1 MTQETNLEAIRT
13 FMIAAH
19 GNLDQVKTTL
29 AKHPEWLNVVYDWG
43 GFAGN
48 TETPVQA
55 AAHVGNR
62 PIAEYLLDQGVPL
75 QITTAAMLGRQQ
87 EVERLLQADPANVQ
101 AVGGHGISLMNH
113 AVYSMNTGLMQ
124 FILDRGAKMDS
135 KTLFAPIAAGR
146 ADVVI
151 WLVDHGA
158 KDMTV
163 RDFRGKT
170 PLVVAVE
177 EQQSEI
183 ADYLRAQGAVE

>member
-1 MTQETNLEAIRT
+1 MTQEANLEAIRM
-13 FMIAAH
+13 FVIAAH
-19 GNLDQVKTTL
+19 GNLDQVKATL
-29 AKHPEWLNVVYDWG
+29 SEHPEWLNVVYDWG

-62 PIAEYLLDQGVPL
+62 PIAEYLLDKGAPL

-87 EVERLLQADPANVQ
+87 EVERLLQVDPDTAQ

-124 FILDRGAKMDS
+124 LLLDQGAKIDS

-146 ADVVI
+146 ADVVV
-151 WLVDHGA
+151 WLVNHGA
-158 KDMTV
+158 TDMTIH
-163 RDFRGKT
+163 DFRGKT
-170 PLVVAVE
+170 PLAVAVE